1 MQLAPPLN
9 QNAVLHFTVF
19 KLILILDLFV
29 YRGMLFHQTQ
39 KYFVLFWAVVFHQGS
54 TCLWLAYLRQHR
66 AASLKSLTCYSHLY
80 SSKVYPI
87 LCFHVKYKLG
97 SSSFFAGEQAGG
109 RPSNI
114 HACIRVLPCRIS
126 VIVVKYVVCICA
138 PLIKQGCIERN
149 IKPEKDNS
157 FTAPSGPSE
166 FTKSTSLINIQAF
179 YFCFAQVIS

>member
-1 MQLAPPLN
+1 MFMACVPKTTQSCLIKKFDWLFSPLQL
-9 QNAVLHFTVF
+9 Q
-19 KLILILDLFV
+19 
-29 YRGMLFHQTQ
+29 
-39 KYFVLFWAVVFHQGS
+39 S
-54 TCLWLAYLRQHR
+54 
-66 AASLKSLTCYSHLY
+66 
-80 SSKVYPI
+80 YPI

-97 SSSFFAGEQAGG
+97 SSSLFAGEQAGG
-109 RPSNI
+109 RPSDI
-114 HACIRVLPCRIS
+114 HARIRVLPCRIS